1 MRNVVLTIL
10 LALLAFLAQRVWPWD
25 QDPTASIIHELGSKL
40 SPNATIL
47 LPNDSEFAAVT
58 MRWVDYQA
66 PTFRA
71 AVVVACE
78 EDVQQSVSR
87 PLKVEPPS
95 NKLTR
100 NCSDFVRE
108 QAQHTIPGHY
118 RQAWRDVIAA
128 RNEKRS
134 ADRPPGAQQD

>member
-1 MRNVVLTIL
+1 MRNIAVTVF

-25 QDPTASIIHELGSKL
+25 QDHTASIVYELGPKL

-47 LPNDSEFAAVT
+47 LPKDSDFAGVT

-87 PLKVEPPS
+87 IPGIEPRS
-95 NKLTR
+95 DKLTR
-100 NCSDFVRE
+100 DRSGVICE
-108 QAQHTIPGHY
+108 QAQHPFPCHY
-118 RQAWRDVIAA
+118 RKAWRDVIAA
-128 RNEKRS
+128 RNAERS
-134 ADRPPGAQQD
+134 TDRHAGAQQD